1 MAKPFFHSKQILV
14 VNCWESMEP
23 MILSAS
29 PNQVRQ
35 SLFDQK
41 TTIELMM
48 QICEDPSQ
56 LNVLKILGTVS
67 TTYNTP

>member
-1 MAKPFFHSKQILV
+1 
-14 VNCWESMEP
+14 